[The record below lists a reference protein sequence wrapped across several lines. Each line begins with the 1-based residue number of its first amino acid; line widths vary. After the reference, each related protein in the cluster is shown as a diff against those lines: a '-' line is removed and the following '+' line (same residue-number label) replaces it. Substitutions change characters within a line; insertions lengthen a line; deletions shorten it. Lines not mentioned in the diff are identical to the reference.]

1 MRTARAL
8 HGHMH
13 GALRASACALDPRWY
28 ATSPL
33 GAARGGNPRV
43 NACTACATSAPCVYT
58 CVCTAGDARPR
69 SLPRTVRQ
77 LRQLPLHFGEPC
89 APPAWSDVPSLSA
102 SWLRAL
108 RPHRPPSQRPDR
120 LLRGPEKSRG
130 PRCPCCPG
138 PRRQPSGRGR
148 RRVLYL
154 ETAAAFR
161 PCPRSL
167 NLRCLCLSRHPDH
180 CAWFE
185 ECDASA
191 LWLGPI
197 DGGDGFMYTT
207 YEVWGRAETV

>member
-1 MRTARAL
+1 MGTCMGHCVLARVHL
-8 HGHMH
+8 T
-13 GALRASACALDPRWY
+13 LVWY

-43 NACTACATSAPCVYT
+43 NVSLCVRPVHHACTRACALQVTLDHAACLALCASCANCRFASVSRAHRQHGQTFPRSRPASYAPCGH
-58 CVCTAGDARPR
+58 TAHHPR
-69 SLPRTVRQ
+69 GPTACS
-77 LRQLPLHFGEPC
+77 G
-89 APPAWSDVPSLSA
+89 
-102 SWLRAL
+102 AL
-108 RPHRPPSQRPDR
+108 RS
-120 LLRGPEKSRG
+120 SRG
-130 PRCPCCPG
+130 PSCPCCPG

-197 DGGDGFMYTT
+197 DVGDGFMYTT